1 MQISKYI
8 PRPTLLIFAL
18 ILSLEILAMGFLASG
33 GFHFLI
39 HREPVAKPSLI
50 GGPFTLQ
57 NQDGVTIT
65 NEDLRGHH
73 SLIFF
78 GYTREQDVTPTEL
91 RVISAALDL
100 LGTDAE
106 RFKAYFVTLDPERD
120 QPGILKSYLAEISPA
135 LTGLTGTPEQIAAI
149 AKAYHM
155 LYRKIPDPKNGQD
168 YAIDYSPLIYWMGSD
183 EKFIKPFAYTTDAKS
198 LAETLKKVLE

>member
-1 MQISKYI
+1 MQISKFI
-8 PRPTLLIFAL
+8 PRPTILIFAL
-18 ILSLEILAMGFLASG
+18 VVSFEILAMGFLASG
-33 GFHFLI
+33 RLHSLI
-39 HREPVAKPSLI
+39 HHEPAAKPSLI

-57 NQDGVTIT
+57 DQDGMTVT
-65 NEDLRGHH
+65 NKDLHGHH

-91 RVISAALDL
+91 RVISAALGL
-100 LGTDAE
+100 LGADAA
-106 RFKAYFVTLDPERD
+106 RFKTYFVTLDPERD
-120 QPGILKSYLAEISPA
+120 QPALLKSYLADISPA
-135 LTGLTGTPEQIAAI
+135 LTGLTGSPEQVAVM

-155 LYRKIPDPKNGQD
+155 FYRKLPDPSGGQD
-168 YAIDYSPLIYWMGSD
+168 YAIDYSPLIYWMGPD